1 VTSATIVART
11 ESGART
17 LATIPATDAQGI
29 QLLTGGMTE
38 PVGSGGVVRRSAEG
52 TSIWNFTDFDV
63 DR

>member
-1 VTSATIVART
+1 
-11 ESGART
+11 
-17 LATIPATDAQGI
+17 
-29 QLLTGGMTE
+29 MTE